1 MAKTE
6 SGWSR
11 RDFVRVSVA
20 VGGGLLVAVGCAPAG
35 KGTEAAAAG
44 GGNGKF
50 EPNAF
55 LRIDGN
61 GNVTVIAKH
70 LEMGEGSYTG
80 LATLVAEELDA
91 DWAKVRV
98 EGAGADAK
106 KYANLLFGMQ
116 GTGGSSAI
124 ANSWEQHRKA
134 GAAARAV
141 LMTAAA
147 KQFGVA
153 ESELT
158 TEPGVVVHA
167 KSNRRAEYGTLVA
180 AAAKLPAPENPQ
192 LKDPKDFRYIGKEKG
207 APRTDAKEKSTG
219 TARYTQDVKLPGMLT
234 AVVAHPPLFG
244 ATVKSFDATKA
255 KAVPGVKD
263 VVQVPNGVAVLG
275 EHFWAAKKGRDALTI
290 EWDTSKA
297 NTKGSADVAADLRA
311 LATKAGVEVRKE
323 GDADKTLAGAAK
335 TVEAMYEFPYLSHAS
350 MEPLNCVVQLN
361 KDGAELWYGC
371 QFQTFD
377 QMAVAAVF
385 GMKPEQVK
393 INMLYA
399 GGSFGRRANG
409 QSDYVVEAAAIA
421 KAIQGKAPVK
431 LVWTREDDTAAGY
444 FRPAF
449 MHHIKGGLDKNGAPV
464 AWVHRIAGQSVMMGT
479 PMAPKDGKDASS
491 FEGAADQPY
500 VGGNVY
506 VDFHTP
512 AIGIPVQWWR
522 SVGNTHTAFAVEM
535 FVDELA
541 HAAGKDPVE
550 FRRGLLGKQPRWLGV
565 LNLAAEK
572 SGWGSKL
579 PAGRARGVAVHKS
592 FGSYVAEVVEVS
604 LEGAKPR
611 VHRVVCAVDCGI
623 VVNPDVVRAQM
634 EGGIAYGLGAALYGK
649 IDIEKGK
656 VVSTNFDKYRVLRH
670 REMPVVEV
678 YTVPSTEKPTGVGE
692 PGTPPIGPAVANAL
706 LALTGK
712 PVRKLPLV
720 S

>member
-1 MAKTE
+1 MPKTQ

-20 VGGGLLVAVGCAPAG
+20 VGGGLLVAVGCKPAD
-35 KGTEAAAAG
+35 KGAAVGAGAG
-44 GGNGKF
+44 GGTF

-55 LRIDGN
+55 IRIDGS
-61 GNVTVIAKH
+61 GNVTIISKH

-80 LATLVAEELDA
+80 LATIVADELDA

-98 EGAGADAK
+98 EGAGADSK

-147 KQFGVA
+147 RQWGVA
-153 ESELT
+153 ETELT

-180 AAAKLPAPENPQ
+180 AAAKLAPPEKPQ

-207 APRTDAKEKSTG
+207 VPRIDAKEKSTG
-219 TARYTQDVKLPGMLT
+219 TAQYTQDVKLPGLLT
-234 AVVAHPPLFG
+234 AVVAHAPLYG
-244 ATVKSFDATKA
+244 AKVKSFDAAKA

-263 VVQVPNGVAVLG
+263 VVQIPSGVAVLA
-275 EHFWAAKKGRDALTI
+275 EHFWAAKRGRDALTV

-311 LATKAGVEVRKE
+311 LAGKAGVEVRKE
-323 GDADKTLAGAAK
+323 GDGAKALAGAAK
-335 TVEAMYEFPYLSHAS
+335 TVEAMYEFPYLAHAS

-361 KDGAELWYGC
+361 KDGAELWYAC

-385 GMKPEQVK
+385 GMKPEQIK
-393 INMLYA
+393 INMLYS

-409 QSDYVVEAAAIA
+409 QSDYVVEAASIA
-421 KAIQGKAPVK
+421 KAIEGRAPVK
-431 LVWTREDDTAAGY
+431 LVWTREDDTSSGY

-449 MHHIKGGLDKNGAPV
+449 MHHIKGGLDKSGVPV

-479 PMAPKDGKDASS
+479 PMAPKDGKDGSS

-500 VGGNVY
+500 VAGNVY
-506 VDFHTP
+506 VDLHTP
-512 AIGIPVQWWR
+512 EIGIPVQWWR

-550 FRRGLLGKQPRWLGV
+550 FRRGLLGKEPRWLGV

-572 SGWGSKL
+572 AGWGSKL

-592 FGSYVAEVVEVS
+592 FGTYVAEVVEVS
-604 LEGAKPR
+604 LEGGKPK

-649 IDIEKGK
+649 IDIAKGK
-656 VVSTNFDKYRVLRH
+656 VVSTNFDRYRVLRQ

-678 YTVPSTEKPTGVGE
+678 HLVPSTEKPTGVGE
-692 PGTPPIGPAVANAL
+692 PGTPPIGPAVGNAL
-706 LALTGK
+706 FALTGK